1 MYGLYVRV
9 RIYLNRSLFGIVV
22 VDEIRVCF
30 IDLLLIFN
38 KDVVVIR
45 VCELWFLII
54 EYDM

>member
-45 VCELWFLII
+45 VCVLWFLII